1 MYQHLEIAV
10 DDSNLSMSCIRNHLC
25 TPSDIKTSNSVEFGS
40 KMATSDCFS
49 KVKTQAN
56 ANI

>member
-10 DDSNLSMSCIRNHLC
+10 DDSNLSMSCIRNHSC
-25 TPSDIKTSNSVEFGS
+25 TPSDIKTFNSVDFGL
-40 KMATSDCFS
+40 KMATNDCFS
-49 KVKTQAN
+49 TVKTQTN

>member
-10 DDSNLSMSCIRNHLC
+10 DDSNLSVSCIRNHSC
-25 TPSDIKTSNSVEFGS
+25 TSPDIKTSNSVEFDS
-40 KMATSDCFS
+40 KMTTSDCFS